1 MKKNKETI
9 QEIISYLIEG
19 ITSFFLGIFI
29 FRYGCQPNL
38 WMDGIFI
45 FVFSCFLLIEI
56 FVLYRREKKHL
67 EKVFL
72 LLGIPI
78 CFLYTLCLGPYR
90 IMDDTAHLVKSLDLS
105 YGNLVTAKD
114 EEDKGIVYVP
124 EGVNEID
131 DKKITNFSSLSEAL
145 TEKTDYENLVRMN
158 PFFTYTVLNSPTPY
172 LLSASGF
179 AIGRLLDLNLYI
191 SMYLAKF
198 FQLIFFLIA
207 GYFIIK
213 FLPAG
218 KLFGMIYLF
227 NPMVL
232 QQMSSIGADNF
243 TNLTCLLLISYVLKL
258 KFQKE
263 DITLKQVSL
272 LSILMILV
280 SSSKFIYFPLIG
292 LVWLLRKKIKTKRE
306 KIILIM
312 ATIFSLVLA
321 LLFIKI
327 GLGYDN
333 EFALFISE
341 NEIDAMKQLEHV
353 IKHPFKFLVVCLS
366 TLFTNFNLYVEG
378 LFGRQLGNTDISLF
392 YPSYIAYILLFFF
405 ALFWEKEKQRLDR
418 STKLPFLIIGIILSF
433 CVFGVE
439 YLTWSG
445 VGSDLVDGVQGRYF
459 LPLFILFMLCL
470 KRKPRPRNLKYVQEI
485 SVLCLLVIE
494 ISDIFILSTSYM

>member
-1 MKKNKETI
+1 MKKNKEMV
-9 QEIISYLIEG
+9 QEIISYLIES
-19 ITSFFLGIFI
+19 ITSILLGIFI
-29 FRYGCQPNL
+29 FRYGCHPDL

-45 FVFSCFLLIEI
+45 FIFSCFLLIEI
-56 FVLYRREKKHL
+56 FILYRRKKKHL

-72 LLGIPI
+72 ILGIPI

-90 IMDDTAHLVKSLDLS
+90 IMDETAHLVKSLDLS
-105 YGNLVTAKD
+105 YGNIITAKD
-114 EEDKGIVYVP
+114 EENKGIVYVP

-131 DKKITNFSSLSEAL
+131 DKKITNFSSLSNAL
-145 TEKTDYENLVRMN
+145 TEDTNYENLVRMN

-179 AIGRLLDLNLYI
+179 AIGRVLELNLYV
-191 SMYLAKF
+191 SMYLAKI
-198 FQLIFFLIA
+198 FQLLFFLIA

-213 FLPAG
+213 FLPVG
-218 KLFGMIYLF
+218 KLFSLIYLF

-243 TNLTCLLLISYVLKL
+243 TNLTCLLLISYILKL
-258 KFQKE
+258 KFQEE

-272 LSILMILV
+272 LSIFMLLV
-280 SSSKFIYFPLIG
+280 SSSKFIYFPLIS
-292 LVWLLRKKIKTKRE
+292 LVLLLKKKIKTKRE
-306 KIILIM
+306 KIILTLT
-312 ATIFSLVLA
+312 TILSLAIA
-321 LLFIKI
+321 LLFIVI

-341 NEIDAMKQLEHV
+341 NEIDAMRQLEYV

-366 TLFTNFNLYVEG
+366 TLFTNFNYYVEG
-378 LFGRQLGNTDISLF
+378 LFGRQLGNTDIPLF
-392 YPSYIAYILLFFF
+392 YPSYIAYIVLFFF
-405 ALFWEKEKQRLDR
+405 TLFLEKEKQKLERA
-418 STKLPFLIIGIILSF
+418 TKLYFLIVGIILSF

-445 VGSDLVDGVQGRYF
+445 VGNNTVDGVQGRYF
-459 LPLFILFMLCL
+459 LPFFILFMLCL
-470 KRKPRPRNLKYVQEI
+470 TRKPRSRNLKYVQEI

>member
-1 MKKNKETI
+1 MEKNKEKATTTLL
-9 QEIISYLIEG
+9 YLIEG
-19 ITSFFLGIFI
+19 MTSILLGIFI
-29 FRYGCQPNL
+29 FRYGCHPNL
-38 WMDGIFI
+38 FMDGIFI
-45 FVFSCFLLIEI
+45 LIFSCFLLIEI
-56 FVLYRREKKHL
+56 FILYRKEKKHL
-67 EKVFL
+67 EKIFL

-78 CFLYTLCLGPYR
+78 CFLYTLFLGPYR
-90 IMDDTAHLVKSLDLS
+90 IMDETAHLVKALDLS

-114 EEDKGIVYVP
+114 EENKGIVYVP
-124 EGVNEID
+124 EGVNEVD

-145 TEKTDYENLVRMN
+145 TKENDYENLVRMN

-179 AIGRLLDLNLYI
+179 AIGRLLDLNLYV
-191 SMYLAKF
+191 SMYLAKI
-198 FQLIFFLIA
+198 FQMIFFLSA

-213 FLPAG
+213 FLPVG

-263 DITLKQVSL
+263 NIALKQVSL
-272 LSILMILV
+272 LSILMVLV

-292 LVWLLRKKIKTKRE
+292 LVWLLRKKITTKRE
-306 KIILIM
+306 KIILII
-312 ATIFSLVLA
+312 ATILSLAIAV
-321 LLFIKI
+321 LFIVI

-333 EFALFISE
+333 EFALFISG
-341 NEIDAMKQLEHV
+341 NEIDTMKQLEYV
-353 IKHPFKFLVVCLS
+353 IKQPFKFLVVCLS
-366 TLFTNFNLYVEG
+366 TLFTNFNLYIEG

-392 YPSYIAYILLFFF
+392 YPSYIAYIVLFFF
-405 ALFWEKEKQRLDR
+405 TLFLEKEKQSLER
-418 STKLPFLIIGIILSF
+418 STKLYFLIVGIILSF

-445 VGSDLVDGVQGRYF
+445 VGSNVVDGVQGRYF
-459 LPLFILFMLCL
+459 LPFFILFMFCL
-470 KRKPRPRNLKYVQEI
+470 KRKPRTRNLKYVQEI
-485 SVLCLLVIE
+485 SVLSLLIIE
-494 ISDIFILSTSYM
+494 ISDIFILYTSYV